1 MFLQKQDQLIV
12 QQITEKVA
20 EFKKSDQKE
29 LIIDF
34 VNKSVFS
41 EVKRRLNLQLEK
53 DPKLKNFEYILRS
66 MKNQPKGYKLKE
78 AEVQPKP

>member
-66 MKNQPKGYKLKE
+66 MKNQSKGYKLKE
-78 AEVQPKP
+78 AEVQLKP